1 MAVDQRR
8 VISGANAVKF
18 LAAVAAAVLIYA
30 TWVGST
36 DGVPTFVKSPA
47 AAAAIATA
55 DQGTQSAFTNIYSKG
70 QWGAGGNGSG
80 NHVEDKGASNAA

>member
-8 VISGANAVKF
+8 LINGANAVKI
-18 LAAVAAAVLIYA
+18 LVAIAASVLIYA
-30 TWVGST
+30 AWVGST
-36 DGVPTFVKSPA
+36 YGVPTFVKSPA
-47 AAAAIATA
+47 ASSAIATAA

-80 NHVEDKGASNAA
+80 N